1 MLECILAGQKHSK
14 GLLEGDTINADHSVD
29 GATGDDSIALAQ
41 GALTFLMHGDVT
53 LDDGT
58 GSRYSPIVVLVL
70 LLLQLLWLWN
80 LHIIHGPHSRRYWL
94 ERHGRWSLQAS
105 NKSVCDHIDSPWFL
119 WHEGE
124 HSHHRLKFFRC
135 INLNQNWWRHLLE
148 CAIQPKLGCFVTDFW
163 SHTDPPSFKR
173 EFP

>member
-80 LHIIHGPHSRRYWL
+80 LHIIHGPHSRRY
-94 ERHGRWSLQAS
+94 
-105 NKSVCDHIDSPWFL
+105 
-119 WHEGE
+119 
-124 HSHHRLKFFRC
+124 
-135 INLNQNWWRHLLE
+135 
-148 CAIQPKLGCFVTDFW
+148 
-163 SHTDPPSFKR
+163 
-173 EFP
+173 